1 MCNDEFLNKDLDEA
15 CDIWSISWKS
25 PIWENTAE
33 KSNKIKP
40 NAMSQGS
47 INLLK
52 EEDDVTAMIVSLGRK
67 VEAMELNKVNFKK
80 IIDKS

>member
-1 MCNDEFLNKDLDEA
+1 
-15 CDIWSISWKS
+15 
-25 PIWENTAE
+25 
-33 KSNKIKP
+33 
-40 NAMSQGS
+40 MSQGS